1 MLEDYGYKVTARPP
15 EALDALGRVIDGV
28 TCPDL
33 FIGDEIWEVKSP
45 PPRTAPVKPGNELK
59 FINAQMR
66 SAAKNFRNPY
76 DVERKEP
83 MESAPPTRVVLNV
96 RYVGEDIDVSSDAFA
111 SKLMAEMKQCNV
123 QEVMAIDAGGRI
135 VRYKKSA

>member
-1 MLEDYGYKVTARPP
+1 M
-15 EALDALGRVIDGV
+15 
-28 TCPDL
+28 
-33 FIGDEIWEVKSP
+33 
-45 PPRTAPVKPGNELK
+45 
-59 FINAQMR
+59 
-66 SAAKNFRNPY
+66 
-76 DVERKEP
+76 
-83 MESAPPTRVVLNV
+83 LNV